1 MYPDAVD
8 PLAASSATSIGRYRV
23 LGRLGE
29 GGMGE
34 VLRARDDKLGRDVA
48 IKRVKNVFGVMAES
62 FHARFEAEARA
73 LAALQHAGVVQI
85 YDLGADADGP
95 YLVME
100 LVDGPSLSALLKER
114 GPLPPAQVRSL
125 GIQLS
130 RALEAAHARGILHR
144 DVKPANVL
152 LAPGGVWK
160 LADFGVARMPDSEMT
175 SAGLFIGTPTYAAP
189 EALTQAH
196 FSAASDVFGLAAT
209 LVESATGKKPR
220 PEATLAAL
228 IVSASSPLE
237 LAEVPAEL
245 LAPLRAALAADAER
259 RPSAAQLAELLA
271 GGEPEDWESPPAG
284 TSSVAEGP
292 PGLAAVGPAPATV
305 QLRPGADPGPSAR
318 AAAGEPSGIRT
329 VPPAEHTI
337 HVADAT
343 QAPATHG
350 AAVPVSMAYG
360 AQPRLAPATHGA
372 AQPVAVPYGAQP
384 GPVPAPEAAR
394 PLDVR
399 RWGRVAAAAAAGVL
413 ALWLITRCSDSGQPA
428 SGVPGGWPASPSA
441 SDPSHGVDYFSMPS
455 GLDGRGQKAWADVA
469 YAVNDGALRKAADK
483 LRKFEQRFGVSEES
497 TRLRRWL
504 EQQDLSAE
512 D

>member
-1 MYPDAVD
+1 
-8 PLAASSATSIGRYRV
+8 
-23 LGRLGE
+23 
-29 GGMGE
+29 MGE

-125 GIQLS
+125 GIQLA
-130 RALEAAHARGILHR
+130 RALEAAHGRGILHR
-144 DVKPANVL
+144 DIKPANVL

-209 LVESATGKKPR
+209 LVEAATGKKPR
-220 PEATLAAL
+220 PEATLAVL
-228 IVSASSPLE
+228 IVSAGAPLE
-237 LAEVPAEL
+237 LASVPAEL
-245 LAPLRAALAADAER
+245 TAPLRAALAADPDR

-271 GGEPEDWESPPAG
+271 GGGAEDWDQEPPARAG
-284 TSSVAEGP
+284 TRPVEDRP
-292 PGLAAVGPAPATV
+292 LGLAVVGPAPATV
-305 QLRPGADPGPSAR
+305 QLRPGVPVTSDVRTAASA
-318 AAAGEPSGIRT
+318 
-329 VPPAEHTI
+329 VVPAESTI
-337 HVADAT
+337 HVADASH
-343 QAPATHG
+343 APATRG
-350 AAVPVSMAYG
+350 AAMPSAAMPPPTG
-360 AQPRLAPATHGA
+360 AVRAPD
-372 AQPVAVPYGAQP
+372 
-384 GPVPAPEAAR
+384 
-394 PLDVR
+394 LR

-413 ALWLITRCSDSGQPA
+413 GLWLIARCDGATPPA
-428 SGVPGGWPASPSA
+428 SGVPSGWPANPA
-441 SDPSHGVDYFSMPS
+441 AADPSPGVDYFSMPS

-469 YAVNDGALRKAADK
+469 YAVNDGELRKAADK

-504 EQQDLSAE
+504 AQQDLSS
-512 D
+512 DD

>member
-1 MYPDAVD
+1 MTEIAVYPHVVELFAG
-8 PLAASSATSIGRYRV
+8 SSPTSIGRYRV
-23 LGRLGE
+23 LGLLGA

-114 GPLPPAQVRSL
+114 GPLPPVQVRSL
-125 GIQLS
+125 GIQLA

-144 DVKPANVL
+144 DIKPANVL

-175 SAGLFIGTPTYAAP
+175 SAGLFMGTPTYAAP

-209 LVESATGKKPR
+209 LVESATGRKPR
-220 PEATLAAL
+220 PESTLAAL
-228 IVSASSPLE
+228 MVSASAPVDLSG
-237 LAEVPAEL
+237 VPAEL
-245 LAPLRAALAADAER
+245 AAPLRAALAAEADR

-271 GGEPEDWESPPAG
+271 GGEPEDWEPPPAG
-284 TSSVAEGP
+284 MPPATEGP

-305 QLRPGADPGPSAR
+305 QLRPGADAGPSAR
-318 AAAGEPSGIRT
+318 AGSLEASGVRT
-329 VPPAEHTI
+329 MPPVEHTI

-350 AAVPVSMAYG
+350 AAVPVAGPYVA
-360 AQPRLAPATHGA
+360 AQPRPVQPYVAAHPMP
-372 AQPVAVPYGAQP
+372 AQPPYH
-384 GPVPAPEAAR
+384 AAR
-394 PLDVR
+394 PPDVR

-413 ALWLITRCSDSGQPA
+413 ALWLIIRCSGSGQPA

-441 SDPSHGVDYFSMPS
+441 ADPSPGVDYFSMPS

-504 EQQDLSAE
+504 AQQDLSAE